1 MIYNKEL
8 KPNPRIYL
16 KIYRIYLKIYRIYL
30 KIRINLKIRIYLKI
44 DLSQME
50 FEAL

>member
-16 KIYRIYLKIYRIYL
+16 KIYRIYLKIYS
-30 KIRINLKIRIYLKI
+30 IYLKI